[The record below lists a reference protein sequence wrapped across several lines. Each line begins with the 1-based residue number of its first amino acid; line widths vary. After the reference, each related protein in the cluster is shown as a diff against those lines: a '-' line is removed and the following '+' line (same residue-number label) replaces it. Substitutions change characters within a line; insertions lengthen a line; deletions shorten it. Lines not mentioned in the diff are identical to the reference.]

1 MLALEGQMID
11 EWVRRATLARRED
24 RPEDAKREWTEAI
37 AICRREGARLELA
50 RSLKGLGQ
58 IERDQGDYDAA
69 LGRYEEAL
77 VICRESGPPLMV
89 AHTVRHV
96 GDIHVDAGRAD
107 LAEPLLREAL
117 LMYRAEPGAS
127 TMDVA
132 NAVRSL
138 AVVTGDKALWEEARG
153 LYESAGVREGVEES
167 LRQLAR

>member
-1 MLALEGQMID
+1 MID
-11 EWVRRATLARRED
+11 EWVRRATIARRED
-24 RPEDAKREWTEAI
+24 RPEDAKRDWTEAV
-37 AICRREGARLELA
+37 AICRREHAGLELA
-50 RSLKGLGQ
+50 HALKGLGQ

-77 VICRESGPPLMV
+77 AICRESGPALMV
-89 AHTVRHV
+89 AHTLRHV
-96 GDIHVDAGRAD
+96 GDIHVAAGRAD
-107 LAEPLLREAL
+107 VGEPFLREAL
-117 LMYRAEPGAS
+117 QMYRSEPEAS

-153 LYESAGVREGVEES
+153 LYESAGVREGVAES